1 MDADERTLW
10 RLLARPRARVGIAA
24 GGLVAALGGG
34 LLLAT
39 SGHLV
44 DPVAYGLQIATMII
58 GTVAAALVW
67 IRRRP
72 GNRVALLLLT
82 LALAIAIAPLQG
94 ASGDVLHSLGVL
106 ADPAV
111 LWLSYFVVFAFPE
124 GRLKGRPERLIL
136 LGWALYCA
144 VGFAPWFFFSP
155 TITGGS
161 PLADCTASCPANG
174 LMIADRPTVAA
185 GLGTGLSWLVIA
197 VATATIALL
206 VFRLVSASRPRRRAL
221 LPVYVAALMLTAPLL
236 VFHGFA
242 AGVLELD
249 ADTLSVTGWFV
260 TIGRTALAFGF
271 LLAIAQASVFA
282 GTALERLMAQI
293 GGGPHAARLRGV
305 VADALDD
312 PALELV
318 FRVHGSDRYVDSHGE
333 PIPAVTARDGRAT
346 SLVAQK
352 GEAVGAIWH
361 DPALNTDPELIRA
374 ASQAILL
381 ALDNGR
387 LEVALALSRAQT
399 AEAAGA
405 ARRKVERDLHDGAQQ
420 QLLALQIKVALTH
433 ELAEQDSEIAARLAD
448 VGDRLE
454 DVVRELRDL
463 ARGVRPPLL
472 RDFGLPAALASAAQR
487 SRPPAALVA
496 DGIARYPDDVENA
509 VYFCCLESLQNV
521 GKHAGADARARV
533 LVCEQADE
541 LWFEIV
547 DDGVGCELEPTR
559 GAGAGLANMNERV
572 AALRGSLTIESGI
585 GRGMQI
591 RGRIPLV
598 TQP

>member
-1 MDADERTLW
+1 MAADERTLW
-10 RLLARPRARVGIAA
+10 PLLARPQARVAIAT
-24 GGLVAALGGG
+24 GGLAAALGGG
-34 LLLAT
+34 LLVAT
-39 SGHLV
+39 SGQLV

-72 GNRVALLLLT
+72 GNRVALLLLA
-82 LALAIAIAPLQG
+82 LALAIALASLQG
-94 ASGDVLHSLGVL
+94 ATGDLLHSLGVL
-106 ADPAV
+106 ADPAI
-111 LWLSYFVVFAFPE
+111 LWLSYVVVFAFPE
-124 GRLKGRPERLIL
+124 GRPKARAERLVV
-136 LGWALYCA
+136 LGWALYFP

-155 TITGGS
+155 TVTGGA
-161 PLADCTASCPANG
+161 PLAGCTASCPANAF
-174 LMIADRPTVAA
+174 MIADRPTLAA
-185 GLGTGLSWLVIA
+185 GLGTGLSWYVITL
-197 VATATIALL
+197 ATATIALL
-206 VFRLVSASRPRRRAL
+206 VVRLVSASRPRRRAL
-221 LPVYVAALMLTAPLL
+221 LPVYIPALLLTIPLL

-249 ADTLSVTGWFV
+249 ADTLSVTGRFV

-282 GTALERLMAQI
+282 GLALERLMGRI
-293 GGGPHAARLRGV
+293 GGSPNASRLQGI
-305 VADALDD
+305 VAEALDD
-312 PALELV
+312 PSLELLFSV
-318 FRVHGSDRYVDSHGE
+318 NGDGRYVDASGE
-333 PIPAVTARDGRAT
+333 PVAAVAARDGRAT
-346 SLVAQK
+346 TLVTRQ

-361 DPALNTDPELIRA
+361 DPALNTDPELVRA

-387 LEVALALSRAQT
+387 LQVELAVSRAQ
-399 AEAAGA
+399 ASEAGDA

-433 ELAEQDSEIAARLAD
+433 ELAERDSEIAARLTD
-448 VGDRLE
+448 VGERLE
-454 DVVRELRDL
+454 EVMRELRDL

-521 GKHAGADARARV
+521 GKHAGADARAEVRV
-533 LVCEQADE
+533 SEQADE

>member
-1 MDADERTLW
+1 MAAVERTLW
-10 RLLARPRARVGIAA
+10 PLLTRPQARVGIAA
-24 GGLVAALGGG
+24 GGLAAALGGG
-34 LLLAT
+34 VLLAT

-58 GTVAAALVW
+58 GTVAAVLVW

-72 GNRVALLLLT
+72 GNRVALLLLA
-82 LALAIAIAPLQG
+82 LALALALASLQG
-94 ASGDVLHSLGVL
+94 ANGDLLHSLGVL
-106 ADPAV
+106 ADPAI
-111 LWLSYFVVFAFPE
+111 LWLSYLVVFAFPE
-124 GRLKGRPERLIL
+124 GRLKGRAERLVV
-136 LGWALYCA
+136 LGWALYFP

-155 TITGGS
+155 TVTGGS

-174 LMIADRPTVAA
+174 LMIADRPTLAA
-185 GLGTGLSWLVIA
+185 GLGTGLSWFVIA
-197 VATATIALL
+197 LATATIALL
-206 VFRLVSASRPRRRAL
+206 LFRLASASRPRRRAL
-221 LPVYVAALMLTAPLL
+221 LPVYVPALMLTIPLL

-242 AGVLELD
+242 AGVLKLD

-260 TIGRTALAFGF
+260 TIGRTALSFGF
-271 LLAIAQASVFA
+271 LLALAQASVFA
-282 GTALERLMAQI
+282 GAALERLLDQI
-293 GGGPHAARLRGV
+293 GENPSASQLQGI
-305 VADALDD
+305 VAEALDD

-318 FRVHGSDRYVDSHGE
+318 FRVDGSHRYVDSHGE
-333 PIPAVTARDGRAT
+333 PIAAVTARDGRAT
-346 SLVAQK
+346 TLVTRQ

-381 ALDNGR
+381 AIDNGR
-387 LEVALALSRAQT
+387 LEVELAASRAQT
-399 AEAAGA
+399 AAAAEA

-433 ELAEQDSEIAARLAD
+433 ELAEQDSEIAARLTD
-448 VGDRLE
+448 LGDRLE

-487 SRPPAALVA
+487 SRPPAELVA
-496 DGIARYPDDVENA
+496 DGIARYPDDVETA

-533 LVCEQADE
+533 RVREQADE
-541 LWFEIV
+541 LCFEIV
-547 DDGVGCELEPTR
+547 DNGVGCDLVP
-559 GAGAGLANMNERV
+559 GGGPGAGLANMNERV

-591 RGRIPLV
+591 RGRIPLA
-598 TQP
+598 TRP